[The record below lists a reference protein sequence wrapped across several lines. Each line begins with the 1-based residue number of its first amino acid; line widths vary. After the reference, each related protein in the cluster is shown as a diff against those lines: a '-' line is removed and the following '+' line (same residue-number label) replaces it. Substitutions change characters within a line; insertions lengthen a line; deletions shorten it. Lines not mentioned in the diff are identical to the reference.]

1 VKDEEGGD
9 AWEFVPGGPLMY
21 IGLVATPGMRFEDI
35 KWKGYTYDTVR
46 RGCWEGKARLEDM
59 DFDGVD
65 AEFIYPSQRTMYY
78 FMGNADRDFHRAGVR
93 AYNDYMAQEFCAAD
107 PERLFFLAQMPNL
120 GIQEGIAELE
130 RCKEMG
136 ARGCIITAWPRA
148 ATTSRRPTTSSS
160 AQRPIS
166 ACRCRSTSGSSAS
179 ATRADDRGPGRDRE
193 HGAVGDALFP
203 PIMFE
208 LIMGGLFDRIPK
220 LQIVGVE
227 TEIGWIPEA
236 LEQVD
241 NFYWRNRAHTGLTIR
256 HLPSH
261 YFRNNFT
268 CTFIQDRTGSA
279 IATRS
284 GSATSRGRPTTRTT
298 AATGPTAARSSRRR
312 CSTCRQTSGTGSARA
327 TWWSCTACRRAS
339 RAALARADGPS
350 SLGAMRLQLGRSRCS
365 RVVGARVRA
374 LGGAARAAAYARH
387 PGAGVPPVGGGRGDA
402 RLGRARR
409 ALARDEPDRV
419 VLPVWRGRARAR
431 RGLCVVRCRRR
442 RCVSRFAGGRGGD
455 RSRGGC
461 ARAGGRADEAATAR

>member
-1 VKDEEGGD
+1 MRAYQLIDADCHVVEPPHIWERWLPKQFHDRAPRLVKDEEGGD

-59 DFDGVD
+59 DYDGVD

-136 ARGCIITAWPRA
+136 ARGCIITAWPAGGDDVSPADDEFFRA
-148 ATTSRRPTTSSS
+148 AADLGMPVSIHIRIQRKRDPRPTIEGPAAIASM
-160 AQRPIS
+160 AL
-166 ACRCRSTSGSSAS
+166 SGML
-179 ATRADDRGPGRDRE
+179 
-193 HGAVGDALFP
+193 LFP

-241 NFYWRNRAHTGLTIR
+241 NFYWRNRAHTGLQIR

-268 CTFIQDRTGSA
+268 CTFIQDRTGIRNRHA
-279 IATRS
+279 IGIRNIAWSTDYPHH
-284 GSATSRGRPTTRTT
+284 GCDWPYSRKIVEETMLDVPANERYWICAGNMVELYGLP
-298 AATGPTAARSSRRR
+298 
-312 CSTCRQTSGTGSARA
+312 Q
-327 TWWSCTACRRAS
+327 
-339 RAALARADGPS
+339 ALE
-350 SLGAMRLQLGRSRCS
+350 
-365 RVVGARVRA
+365 
-374 LGGAARAAAYARH
+374 
-387 PGAGVPPVGGGRGDA
+387 VPR
-402 RLGRARR
+402 
-409 ALARDEPDRV
+409 
-419 VLPVWRGRARAR
+419 
-431 RGLCVVRCRRR
+431 
-442 RCVSRFAGGRGGD
+442 
-455 RSRGGC
+455 
-461 ARAGGRADEAATAR
+461 